1 MICRIFISIQSK
13 IIVTAFVGHDYFV
26 DMGSVD
32 VIDENEMPLGFGM
45 ALAQNTAAMKIFSE
59 LPDSEQ
65 HRLIDGTHRIRSKS
79 EMHRYVSSI
88 AEFDRRSK

>member
-1 MICRIFISIQSK
+1 M
-13 IIVTAFVGHDYFV
+13 TAFVSHDYFV

-32 VIDENEMPLGFGM
+32 VINENEMPLGFGM
-45 ALAQNTAAMKIFSE
+45 ALAQNTAAMKFFFE
-59 LPDSEQ
+59 LPVSEQ
-65 HRLIDGTHRIRSKS
+65 RRLIDGTHQIRSKS